1 MSELIHQ
8 HLVRRLNR
16 RVQTQREIER
26 MNRMETKARP
36 LIYLVMIN
44 ALFVVAMTLINDH
57 RAERDTQQARPA
69 GGVVKVVT

>member
-57 RAERDTQQARPA
+57 LAERDTQQARPS
-69 GGVVKVVT
+69 GGVARVVT

>member
-26 MNRMETKARP
+26 MNCMETKARP

-44 ALFVVAMTLINDH
+44 ALFIEAMTLINDH
-57 RAERDTQQARPA
+57 MAERDTQQARPS
-69 GGVVKVVT
+69 GEVRRVVT